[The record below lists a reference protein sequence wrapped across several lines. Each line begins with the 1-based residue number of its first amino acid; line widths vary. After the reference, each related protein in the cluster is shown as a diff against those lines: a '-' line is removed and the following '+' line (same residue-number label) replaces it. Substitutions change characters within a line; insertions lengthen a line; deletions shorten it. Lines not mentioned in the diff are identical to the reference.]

1 LIEAVIFDLDGTL
14 IHLPINYERLF
25 QEFSRIMK
33 TTDIHPLPRKI
44 SELDE
49 KTKKKI
55 FKVWSRA
62 ELAVSANVTVKDE
75 GIATYK
81 KFSEKPK
88 ALVTLQGNALV
99 QTVLQRLDLSFN
111 FAVTREHSLNRTEQL
126 KIAAEKLR
134 AAFPNILFVG
144 NTDDDFLATK
154 KVGCQFLRVKD
165 SARFSD
171 F

>member
-1 LIEAVIFDLDGTL
+1 MIEAVIFDLDGTL

-25 QEFSRIMK
+25 QEFSKIMK

-44 SELDE
+44 SKLDE
-49 KTKKKI
+49 KTKKEI
-55 FKVWSRA
+55 FEVWSRA
-62 ELAVSANVTVKDE
+62 ELAVSDDVTVKDE
-75 GIATYK
+75 GITTYE

-88 ALVTLQGNALV
+88 ALVTFQGKALV

-111 FAVTREHSLNRTEQL
+111 FAVTREDSLNRVEQL

-134 AAFPNILFVG
+134 ASFQNVLFVG

-154 KVGCQFLRVKD
+154 RVGCQFLRVKD
-165 SARFSD
+165 SARFSN